1 MSVFTALKRAREKQN
16 EFSEI
21 NFKQASKLCIQTTAD
36 GSPHDYGEAQIID
49 AIVPS
54 RLVNFDDAETLRETL
69 SILIQKLDY
78 SWVYLFPSGRE
89 AVRNSLSRNELQV
102 FRNAELFA
110 DSPPLE
116 VVKWWDDIADQYRLR
131 ANGEL
136 FRTAE
141 QKSLVL
147 EEHFL
152 SERNCPYKPKWVALN
167 DNSLGFDI
175 LSYREIDGEWLPFAI
190 EVKSTVTNEIRFF
203 LTRNEAKLAS
213 NMRDSYAL
221 HFWFK
226 DSDAPIFFNYEQISR
241 NLPVDQ
247 VDGKWQSVLVEL
259 TS

>member
-1 MSVFTALKRAREKQN
+1 MSVFTALKRARTKQN
-16 EFSEI
+16 EFPEI
-21 NFKQASKLCIQTTAD
+21 DFKQASKLCIQTTAD

-49 AIVPS
+49 AMVPS
-54 RLVNFDDAETLRETL
+54 RLVNFDDAETLREAL
-69 SILIQKLDY
+69 RILIQNLDY

-110 DSPPLE
+110 DFPTLE

-131 ANGEL
+131 ASGEL

-175 LSYREIDGEWLPFAI
+175 LSYRETDGEWLPFAI
-190 EVKSTVTNEIRFF
+190 EVKSTVTKEIRFF
-203 LTRNEAKLAS
+203 LTRNEARLAS
-213 NMRDSYAL
+213 NMRDSYVL
-221 HFWFK
+221 HFWFE
-226 DSDAPIFFNYEQISR
+226 DSEIPLLFDFEQISKH
-241 NLPVDQ
+241 LPIDHL
-247 VDGKWQSVLVEL
+247 DGKWQSVLIGL
-259 TS
+259 PL